1 MDTLQNQSFL
11 LKSPALIFLIV
22 ALSVFISEASVML
35 LHYLPERS
43 VLVESIIDATLLV
56 TLISPALYFFLFR
69 PLVIHI
75 REREEMEEVLRKNE
89 EEQFKIM
96 IQTLVSRDRVESS
109 GVGLALVRK
118 IVEMY
123 GGHVWVESTV
133 GKGSTFLFTLPR
145 TPATPSKGD

>member
-22 ALSVFISEASVML
+22 ALSVSVSEVSVML
-35 LHYLPERS
+35 LHYLPAQS
-43 VLVESIIDATLLV
+43 MLVESIIDATLPV
-56 TLISPALYFFLFR
+56 TLVSPALYFFLFR
-69 PLVIHI
+69 PLVIQI
-75 REREEMEEVLRKNE
+75 RERDEMKEVLRKNE

-96 IQTLVSRDRVESS
+96 IQTLAPRNHVKSS

-133 GKGSTFLFTLPR
+133 GKGLLFTLPR
-145 TPATPSKGD
+145 TSATPSQGD